1 MKNVLYFV
9 CTVLTVSLLSCA
21 KSGKKAL
28 GKGDYYTATLQAI
41 DKLNRDAGNSKSAD
55 VLAQAYKYAATDL
68 GGKINAD
75 KQTAQP
81 FKWER
86 VVDSYGKLN
95 TMYSKIEDCAACSKI
110 VNPKAFFNEEDEAI
124 GLAAKERYDYALMQ
138 LEKQT
143 LEAGRR
149 SYESFEILRGYAPDY
164 MDSNEKMEEAL
175 NMGSVHIVIEQP
187 RLNARL
193 YDYSYEY
200 FQDQVKEYLTSN
212 RRFNKF
218 IRFYQ
223 PSEAESINLKPDHL
237 VRLEFID
244 FVVGQTRV
252 DSKEK
257 QVTSE
262 DSVKTG
268 TVKIEGKNVDV
279 YGTVNARIVE
289 SRKQVHSHGV
299 MLMQVVDYQSN
310 KVLLTREL
318 LGEFDWF
325 NEWLTY
331 NGDERALTKDQLV
344 QARNK
349 EQLPPPPQQLFIE
362 FCKPIYNQFTNEISR
377 FYRNY

>member
-9 CTVLTVSLLSCA
+9 CIALIVSLLSCA

-28 GKGDYYTATLQAI
+28 EKGDYYTATLQAI
-41 DKLNRDAGNSKSAD
+41 DKLNRDADNSKSAN
-55 VLAQAYKYAATDL
+55 VLAQAYKFALTDL
-68 GGKINAD
+68 DRKVNAD

-86 VVDSYGKLN
+86 VVDDYRKLN
-95 TMYSKIEDCAACSKI
+95 TMYSKIVDCTACSKI
-110 VNPKAFFNEEDEAI
+110 TNPKAFFDEEDEAI
-124 GLAAKERYDYALMQ
+124 DFAAKERYGYALVQ
-138 LEKQT
+138 LDKQT

-149 SYESFEILRGYAPDY
+149 SYESFEVLRGYAPDY
-164 MDSNEKMEEAL
+164 KDSGQKMEEAL
-175 NMGSVHIVIEQP
+175 NMGSVHVVIEQP

-200 FQDQVKEYLTSN
+200 FQNQVEDYLTSN
-212 RRFNKF
+212 RQFNKF
-218 IRFYQ
+218 VRFYQ
-223 PSEAESINLKPDHL
+223 PSEAEDIQLKPDHL

-244 FVVGQTRV
+244 FVVGQIRV

-268 TVKIEGKNVDV
+268 TIKIEGENVDV
-279 YGTVNARIVE
+279 YGRVNARVIE
-289 SRKQVHSHGV
+289 NRKQVHSHGV
-299 MLMQVVDYQSN
+299 MLMQVVDYSSN
-310 KVLLTREL
+310 RVLLTREL
-318 LGEFDWF
+318 PGEFDWF
-325 NEWLTY
+325 TEWLTY
-331 NGDERALTKDQLV
+331 NGDERALTKEQIR
-344 QARNK
+344 QARNQ

-377 FYRNY
+377 FYRKY

>member
-9 CTVLTVSLLSCA
+9 YMVLMASLLSCA

-28 GKGDYYTATLQAI
+28 KRGDYYTATLQAV
-41 DKLNRDAGNSKSAD
+41 DKLNRGADNSKSAN
-55 VLAQAYKYAATDL
+55 VLAQAYKYAVTDL
-68 GGKINAD
+68 DRKINAD
-75 KQTAQP
+75 KQITQP

-86 VVDSYGKLN
+86 VVDDYLKLN
-95 TMYSKIEDCAACSKI
+95 TMYSKIAACAACSKI
-110 VNPKAFFNEEDEAI
+110 VNSKAFFEEEDEAI
-124 GLAAKERYDYALMQ
+124 GLAAKERYGHALMQ

-143 LEAGRR
+143 LESGRQ
-149 SYESFEILRGYAPDY
+149 SYESFEKLISYAPDY

-175 NMGSVHIVIEQP
+175 NLGSVHVVIEQP

-193 YDYSYEY
+193 YDYSYGY
-200 FQDQVKEYLTSN
+200 FQNQVEDYLTSN
-212 RRFNKF
+212 REFNKF
-218 IRFYQ
+218 VCFYR
-223 PSEAESINLKPDHL
+223 PSEAENIQLKPDHL

-252 DSKEK
+252 YSKEK

-268 TVKIEGKNVDV
+268 TVKVEGKNVDV
-279 YGTVNARIVE
+279 YGTVTARIIE
-289 SRKQVHSHGV
+289 NRKQVHSHGV
-299 MLMQVVDYQSN
+299 MLMQVVDYQSK

-318 LGEFDWF
+318 PGEFDWF

-331 NGDERALTKDQLV
+331 NGDERALTKEQIR
-344 QARNK
+344 QARNQ

-377 FYRNY
+377 FYRKY